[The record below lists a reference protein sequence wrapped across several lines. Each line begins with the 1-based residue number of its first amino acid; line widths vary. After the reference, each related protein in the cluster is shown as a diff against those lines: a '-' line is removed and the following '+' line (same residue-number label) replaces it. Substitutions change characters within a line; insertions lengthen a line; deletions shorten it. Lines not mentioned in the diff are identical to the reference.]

1 METYHKLIPK
11 KAIKDIEKFK
21 EDLAA
26 FAEETG
32 EQFPTLYEDAN
43 TMIQV
48 KNLLFTYE
56 GTLHWTDEDDHE
68 CWEAYI
74 TEDEDGVERWDA
86 FYEWDSG
93 LKYWKAALRRAKR
106 YWQMDTEKLD
116 AIQDGQIEDEEEEQ

>member
-93 LKYWKAALRRAKR
+93 LKYWKATLRRAKR

-116 AIQDGQIEDEEEEQ
+116 AIQDGQIEDEEEEK